1 MTWHKEVSASSL
13 RDKLPKSAFKMET
26 EVNLYELKTLGIQKR
41 VKWSTGC
48 KSVTIIIDAK
58 PNHRVRLSPVDK
70 GTDGYFEWMTFMS
83 PQKDRPQTSQIEG
96 MLPEYSL
103 RAFVEI
109 IDLKDQTGESNLSRT
124 MTGMNM
130 QHLLKGAIASYK
142 FIKNIEIDLITVRK
156 SRK

>member
-58 PNHRVRLSPVDK
+58 PNHRVQLSPVDR
-70 GTDGYFEWMTFMS
+70 GTDGYFEWMTFMP

-96 MLPEYSL
+96 MLPDYSL

-130 QHLLKGAIASYK
+130 QHLLKSAIASYK
-142 FIKNIEIDLITVRK
+142 FIKNIEIDLITVPK

>member
-70 GTDGYFEWMTFMS
+70 GTDGYFEWMTFIS

-96 MLPEYSL
+96 ILPEYSL

-109 IDLKDQTGESNLSRT
+109 IDLKDQTRESNLSRT

-142 FIKNIEIDLITVRK
+142 FIKNTEIDLITVRK

>member
-1 MTWHKEVSASSL
+1 
-13 RDKLPKSAFKMET
+13 MET
-26 EVNLYELKTLGIQKR
+26 DVNLYELTTLGIQKR

-58 PNHRVRLSPVDK
+58 PNHRIRLSPVDK
-70 GTDGYFEWMTFMS
+70 GTDGYFEWMTFIP
-83 PQKDRPQTSQIEG
+83 PQKEHPQISQIGG
-96 MLPEYSL
+96 MLPDYSL

-109 IDLKDQTGESNLSRT
+109 VDLKDQTGESNLSRT

-130 QHLLKGAIASYK
+130 RHLLKSAIASYK
-142 FIKNIEIDLITVRK
+142 FIKNIDIDLVTVRK

>member
-1 MTWHKEVSASSL
+1 MTWHKETSANSL
-13 RDKLPKSAFKMET
+13 RDQFPKEALKMET
-26 EVNLYELKTLGIQKR
+26 DVNLYELKTLGIQKR

-48 KSVTIIIDAK
+48 KSVTIIMEAK
-58 PNHRVRLSPVDK
+58 PNHRIRLSPVDK
-70 GTDGYFEWMTFMS
+70 GTDGYFEWMTFIP
-83 PQKDRPQTSQIEG
+83 PQKERPQTSQIEG
-96 MLPEYSL
+96 MLPDYSL

-109 IDLKDQTGESNLSRT
+109 IDLKDQTGDSNLSRT

-142 FIKNIEIDLITVRK
+142 FIKNTEIDLITVRK

>member
-1 MTWHKEVSASSL
+1 MTWHKETSANSL
-13 RDKLPKSAFKMET
+13 RDQFPKEALKMET
-26 EVNLYELKTLGIQKR
+26 DVNLYELKTLGIQKR

-48 KSVTIIIDAK
+48 KSVTIIMEAK
-58 PNHRVRLSPVDK
+58 PNHRIRLSPVDK
-70 GTDGYFEWMTFMS
+70 GTDGYFEWMTFIP
-83 PQKDRPQTSQIEG
+83 PQKERPQTSQIEG
-96 MLPEYSL
+96 MLPDYSL

-142 FIKNIEIDLITVRK
+142 FIKNTEIDLITVRK

>member
-48 KSVTIIIDAK
+48 KSVNIIIDAK

-70 GTDGYFEWMTFMS
+70 GTDGYFEWMTFMP

-96 MLPEYSL
+96 MLPDYSL

-130 QHLLKGAIASYK
+130 QHLLKSAIASYK
-142 FIKNIEIDLITVRK
+142 FIKNIEIDLITVPK

>member
-1 MTWHKEVSASSL
+1 MTWHKETSASSL
-13 RDKLPKSAFKMET
+13 RDKLPREALKMET
-26 EVNLYELKTLGIQKR
+26 DVNLYELTTLGIQKR
-41 VKWSTGC
+41 VKWNTGC
-48 KSVTIIIDAK
+48 KSVAIIIDAK
-58 PNHRVRLSPVDK
+58 PNHRIRLSPVDK
-70 GTDGYFEWMTFMS
+70 GTDGYFEWMTFIS

-109 IDLKDQTGESNLSRT
+109 TDLKDQTGESNLSRT

-142 FIKNIEIDLITVRK
+142 FVKNIEIDLITVRK